1 MKKILALAAAAVAL
15 TGSVFAQASA
25 SGTVAVPLVIET
37 VRSLNLGTISRDGT
51 QVGNII
57 RNVVAGVNA
66 APVQSAGFRIKG
78 DLLDDVK
85 ITSAS
90 SVLTWNSGSASQTTG
105 PIAQTTTIIG
115 SNFQFRLAGAVVN
128 PASYTS
134 NVTLNQAWP
143 LDRTQPGAS
152 GIGYEEV
159 MVGGDWTIA
168 PDQQQ
173 GTYTGTVDIT
183 VAYM

>member
-1 MKKILALAAAAVAL
+1 MKKILAIAAAVVAL
-15 TGSVFAQASA
+15 SGSAFAQATA
-25 SGTVAVPLVIET
+25 TGTVSVPLVLET
-37 VRSLNLGTISRDGT
+37 VRSMNLGTISRDGT

-57 RNVVAGVNA
+57 KNVVAGVNT
-66 APVQSAGFRIKG
+66 APTQSAGFRVKG

-85 ITSAS
+85 LTSAS
-90 SVLTWNSGSASQTTG
+90 SVLTWSSGSASQTTG
-105 PIAQTTTIIG
+105 PVTQATTIVG
-115 SNFQFRLAGAVVN
+115 SNFTFRLAGAVSN
-128 PASYTS
+128 PASYTT

-143 LDRTQPGAS
+143 LARTQSGAS

-159 MVGGDWTIA
+159 MVGGDWTIT